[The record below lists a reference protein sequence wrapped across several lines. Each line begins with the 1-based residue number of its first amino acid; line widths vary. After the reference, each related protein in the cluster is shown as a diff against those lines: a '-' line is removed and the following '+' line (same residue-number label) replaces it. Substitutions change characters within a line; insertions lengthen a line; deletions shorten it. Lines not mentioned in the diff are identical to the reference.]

1 MTRFDG
7 KDGPKPAMLSL
18 RDTPGNPVPPG
29 GTIVAVGTGDDCTL
43 RAATWRPTTRSCR
56 GTVTLLQ
63 GRAEFIEKYYETIRD
78 LRGRGFAVV
87 AFDWRGQGDS
97 DRRVD
102 DPHKGHVDRFD
113 DYRLDLAAIA
123 DSVLTTMPGP
133 HLCLAHSMGGC
144 VALTGALDGWL
155 PFKRL
160 VTVAPMLSIRMVR
173 WPAAAAI
180 LARALHALGFGR
192 RYIPFGSAV
201 SIATKPFAGNR
212 LSGDPVRYARN
223 AAAARDVGAGA
234 VGDPSI
240 AWLAAAF
247 RAMARLADPRVPA
260 AIRVPVLIVGAG
272 ADPVCGTAASERFA
286 QRLRAGHIVILPDA
300 RHEILSE
307 RDAIR
312 QDFWAAF
319 DAFVPGT
326 DPATIRHAR
335 RRGRC
340 RSRSDAG
347 AGSRQGLSRR
357 RAASCRVR
365 SPAATMRPPG
375 AAGPPSQSVITP
387 PAPSTIGIRATM
399 S

>member
-113 DYRLDLAAIA
+113 DYRLDILAVA

-160 VTVAPMLSIRMVR
+160 VTVAPMLSIRMIR
-173 WPAAAAI
+173 MPLAASI
-180 LARALHALGFGR
+180 LARGLHRLGFGR
-192 RYIPFGSAV
+192 RYIPFGKPV

-212 LSGDPVRYARN
+212 LCRDPERYARN
-223 AAAARDVGAGA
+223 AEAARQVGAGA
-234 VGDPSI
+234 VGDPTI
-240 AWLAAAF
+240 AWLAGAF
-247 RAMARLADPRVPA
+247 RAMARLRHPRA
-260 AIRVPVLIVGAG
+260 APRITLPTLIVAAG
-272 ADPVCGTAASERFA
+272 ADPVCGTPVTERFA
-286 QRLRAGHIVILPDA
+286 ARLKAGHILVLPDA

-307 RDAIR
+307 REAIR

-319 DAFVPGT
+319 DAFMPGT
-326 DPATIRHAR
+326 DLPTHAEV
-335 RRGRC
+335 
-340 RSRSDAG
+340 A
-347 AGSRQGLSRR
+347 QH
-357 RAASCRVR
+357 AAPV
-365 SPAATMRPPG
+365 P
-375 AAGPPSQSVITP
+375 V
-387 PAPSTIGIRATM
+387 
-399 S
+399 

>member
-1 MTRFDG
+1 
-7 KDGPKPAMLSL
+7 MLTL
-18 RDTPGNPVPPG
+18 RSTPDNPVPPG
-29 GTIVAVGTGDDCTL
+29 GILLSVRTDDGITL
-43 RAATWRPTTRSCR
+43 RAAHWRPTTRSVK
-56 GTVTLLQ
+56 GTICLLQ
-63 GRAEFIEKYYETIRD
+63 GRAEFIEKYYETIAD

-87 AFDWRGQGDS
+87 AFDWRGQGESQRQIRDA
-97 DRRVD
+97 
-102 DPHKGHVDRFD
+102 HCGHVARFD
-113 DYRLDLAAIA
+113 DYRRDLKAIEDA
-123 DSVLTTMPGP
+123 VLRPTMPLP
-133 HLCLAHSMGGC
+133 HIGLAHSMGGA
-144 VALTGALDGWL
+144 VAFAGASEGWL
-155 PFKRL
+155 PFSRIVAL
-160 VTVAPMLSIRMVR
+160 APMLSIRMVR
-173 WPAAAAI
+173 WPAAASL
-180 LARALHALGFGR
+180 LARALHALGLGR

-260 AIRVPVLIVGAG
+260 AITVPVLIVGAG

-286 QRLRAGHIVILPDA
+286 QRLRAGNIVILPDA

-326 DPATIRHAR
+326 DPATVHHPEAT
-335 RRGRC
+335 
-340 RSRSDAG
+340 G
-347 AGSRQGLSRR
+347 A
-357 RAASCRVR
+357 V
-365 SPAATMRPPG
+365 PV
-375 AAGPPSQSVITP
+375 SV
-387 PAPSTIGIRATM
+387 
-399 S
+399 